1 MSDKLIFSLHCAQL
15 FCCVLGILWL
25 SIGHRK
31 KVDSSYAFYE
41 KIMRV
46 YLPGSILV
54 YAAIVISAI
63 IERHEQGSVR
73 LFFAPVCLATMVI
86 AILLLRML
94 RLLKRFRFYDRLLDK
109 AKERAAQSQSLEEN
123 RDVSA
128 PGISPISDQAPTDTP
143 KDEDANP

>member
-1 MSDKLIFSLHCAQL
+1 MSDKLIFILHCAQL
-15 FCCVLGILWL
+15 FCCVIGILWL

-31 KVDSSYAFYE
+31 TVDSSYAFYE

-54 YAAIVISAI
+54 YAAIIFSAI

-73 LFFAPVCLATMVI
+73 LFFVPVCLATMVI

-109 AKERAAQSQSLEEN
+109 AKERAAQPQSLEEN
-123 RDVSA
+123 RDISA
-128 PGISPISDQAPTDTP
+128 LGTAPISDQDSTVTP
-143 KDEDANP
+143 SDEDANP